1 MYSSSYAYVQ
11 NMGLHTCT
19 CLLLNNLFA
28 YLWDVILL
36 SRLLQKT
43 YYNNSDLVTSHSVFN
58 LAFSVCRALGM
69 PCRSVTNFSSAH
81 DTDQSMTIDYCV
93 TKDGEKTKED
103 SVW

>member
-1 MYSSSYAYVQ
+1 M
-11 NMGLHTCT
+11 
-19 CLLLNNLFA
+19 
-28 YLWDVILL
+28 
-36 SRLLQKT
+36 
-43 YYNNSDLVTSHSVFN
+43 SHSAFS